1 MLKFCIILVAGCNI
15 YDNPKYGNALAS
27 TDEFGEIINVAYTCD
42 KGYHL
47 IGNETR
53 ECDRGSLTGD
63 PPICQSKAVRILYS
77 Y

>member
-1 MLKFCIILVAGCNI
+1 MLWFPIVFVAGCNK
-15 YDNPKYGNALAS
+15 YDNPENGNAWVS
-27 TDEFGEIINVAYTCD
+27 TDEFGETINVEYTCN

-53 ECDRGSLTGD
+53 ECDHGSLMGD
-63 PPICQSKAVRILYS
+63 PPICQGNAIRILYS